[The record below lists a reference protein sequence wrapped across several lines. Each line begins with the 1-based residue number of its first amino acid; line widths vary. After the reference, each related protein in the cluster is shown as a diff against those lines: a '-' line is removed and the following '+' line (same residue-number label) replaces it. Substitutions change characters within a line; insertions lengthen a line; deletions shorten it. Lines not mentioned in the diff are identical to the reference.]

1 MFDGIG
7 PDVVLERVGTKESM
21 DIPLQAVRPGGKI
34 GFVGVPDGGPELDVQ
49 LMFDNNVGV
58 DGGVAFVRDYIP
70 ELLPDMLDGTIQPG
84 KVFDLELPLAE
95 VADAYQAMDKRHAS
109 KVLLRP

>member
-21 DIPLQAVRPGGKI
+21 DIPPQAVRPGGKI

-70 ELLPDMLDGTIQPG
+70 ELLPDVLDGTIQPG
-84 KVFDLELPLAE
+84 KVFDLDLPLAQ
-95 VADAYQAMDKRHAS
+95 VADAYQAMDERRAI
-109 KVLLRP
+109 KVLVTP